1 MAKTMKNLKTICLSN
16 PQNTTIIVLVT
27 AGLIISCIKGDL
39 LAFVGWMMAGIVFID
54 TKRVENENSSG
65 H

>member
-1 MAKTMKNLKTICLSN
+1 MICLSN